1 VPGACGVR
9 AFFTE
14 YALRFALPIL
24 TMISHRFRLLLCLVG
39 PTGVGKTALAIELAE
54 QLNGEIVSAD
64 SRQVYRG
71 MDIGTGKPTPDQLI
85 RARHH
90 LIDRVDPDQ
99 SYTLAEYQAEAYAA
113 IADIFARGKQPL
125 LVGGTGLYV
134 RAVTEGLQIPAV
146 PPNAELRAQLA
157 ERAALEGGDKLYEE
171 LKHVDPGAA
180 AKIDPRNVRRTIR
193 ALEVYLSTG
202 QKFSEAGTVQPP
214 PFAVRRI
221 GLTLPR
227 VPLYAQVDQRV
238 DDMIAR
244 GWLEEVRVLA
254 EKYDRTLPALSSLGY
269 PQMMAVLRD
278 NVALADAVVEI
289 KHHTHR
295 FIRHQYAWFRPRDPA
310 IQWFDLAQHTLPEVA
325 GTCISVWER
334 TRAGD

>member
-1 VPGACGVR
+1 M
-9 AFFTE
+9 TDQT
-14 YALRFALPIL
+14 LI
-24 TMISHRFRLLLCLVG
+24 CLVG

-54 QLNGEIVSAD
+54 RLNGEIVSAD
-64 SRQVYRG
+64 SRQIYRG

-99 SYTLAEYQAEAYAA
+99 SYTLAEYQADAYAA
-113 IADIFARGKQPL
+113 IDDIFSRGKQPL

-146 PPNAELRAQLA
+146 APNPELRAQLE
-157 ERAALEGGDKLYEE
+157 ERAAREGGDRLYAE
-171 LKHVDPGAA
+171 LKQVDADAA

-202 QKFSEAGTVQPP
+202 EKFSAAGKIEPP
-214 PFAVRRI
+214 PFAVRRL

-227 VPLYAQVDQRV
+227 EELYRRVDARV

-244 GWLEEVRVLA
+244 GWLDEVRGLA
-254 EKYDRTLPALSSLGY
+254 AKYDRALPALSSLGY
-269 PQMMAVLRD
+269 PQMSAVLRGE
-278 NVALADAVVEI
+278 LTIEDATEAI
-289 KHHTHR
+289 KYHTHR
-295 FIRHQYAWFRPRDPA
+295 FIRHQYAWFRPTDPR
-310 IQWFDLAQHTLPEVA
+310 ITWFDVSQASVPSLLAASGL
-325 GTCISVWER
+325 
-334 TRAGD
+334 